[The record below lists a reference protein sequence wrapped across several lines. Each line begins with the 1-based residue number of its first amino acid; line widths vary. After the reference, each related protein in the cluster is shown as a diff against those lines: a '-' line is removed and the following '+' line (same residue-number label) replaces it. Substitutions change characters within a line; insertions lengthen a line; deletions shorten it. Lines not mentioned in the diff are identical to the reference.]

1 MKKILIFIPILAILF
16 CLGSCGKNNQ
26 MELEDFVKAIYDSEQ
41 IMAGYNETN
50 KILDG
55 DFEIYNKITNFKI
68 ERGENIKSEVN
79 IVEKKLSTSGT
90 STYDETITNYRT
102 VNNVKYTVIDGTT
115 YENEYVIP
123 TYYLTF
129 VLSRE
134 FLKEGYTFVK
144 EEDTYTLKAD
154 VLDNKVSSLF
164 LNKSVNSVEDLSI
177 EIIVSNGN
185 LKSFKANY
193 TSTTGFDVMIDTE
206 YLYANVGQAK
216 AIFYLEGGTCQNSK
230 DRVSY
235 VYSFDGTKTDTLIID
250 PNVLDTDAED
260 QIYKTGYHIEG
271 WYRTKTVD
279 ENGNIT
285 YSDKWDFAKDK
296 MTLDGV
302 TLYAKWEIN
311 RYYSYELYYFDE
323 SGKEVLLDSYQCNE
337 GEKFY
342 DLFLDKKEVE
352 GYTSLGYLDENGKPW
367 NKAFTHPGGDSD
379 VAVKVYLDLIEGE
392 YTLVETYKEFRNAI
406 TRNENIYLLNDIDF
420 DGRNREMCFDSYSGE
435 ILGNGHKLM
444 NLTVDY
450 NTLKSGLKGEL
461 NEDGTLDNSARNTL
475 YISLFFE
482 LEDATI
488 KDLTFENLIIDVDTS
503 LKDIDNIVISPLAII
518 AKNVN
523 LSNVH
528 ISGNIEYSK
537 LPDKEINIKVVEN
550 GYSVYSE
557 NVNATEDCTI
567 DVVNNSVK

>member
-1 MKKILIFIPILAILF
+1 MKKILIFIPILAML
-16 CLGSCGKNNQ
+16 LYLSSCGKNNQ
-26 MELEDFVKAIYDSEQ
+26 MELEDFVQAIYDSEQ
-41 IMAGYNETN
+41 VMAGYNETN

-55 DFEIYNKITNFKI
+55 DFEIYNKTTSFKI

-90 STYDETITNYRT
+90 STYDETVTSYKT

-115 YENEYVIP
+115 YENEYVMP

-129 VLSRE
+129 VLSRD
-134 FLKEGYTFVK
+134 FLEEGYTFVK
-144 EEDTYTLKAD
+144 EEDTYTLKAN

-164 LNKSVNSVEDLSI
+164 LNKSVNSVENLSI
-177 EIIVSNGN
+177 EIIVSKGN

-206 YLYANVGQAK
+206 YLYASVGQAK
-216 AIFYLEGGTCQNSK
+216 AVFYLEGGICQNSK

-250 PNVLDTDAED
+250 PNVLDTDQED

-279 ENGNIT
+279 ENGNVT

-296 MTLDGV
+296 MTLDGI
-302 TLYAKWEIN
+302 TLYANWEIN
-311 RYYSYELYYFDE
+311 RYYSYELYYYDKD
-323 SGKEVLLDSYQCNE
+323 GKEVFLDSYECNE

-352 GYTSLGYLDENGKPW
+352 GYTSLGYLDSEGKPW

-379 VAVKVYLDLIEGE
+379 VAIKVYLDLIEGE
-392 YTLVETYKEFRNAI
+392 YSLVETYREFRNAI
-406 TRNENIYLLNDIDF
+406 SRNENIYLLNDIDF
-420 DGRNREMCFDSYSGE
+420 DGKEMCFDSYSGE
-435 ILGNGHKLM
+435 IIGNGHKLV

-461 NEDGTLDNSARNTL
+461 NDDGTIDNSIKNTL
-475 YISLFFE
+475 YIALFFE
-482 LEDATI
+482 LEDVTI
-488 KDLTFENLIIDVDTS
+488 KDLTIENLLIDVDTS

-523 LSNVH
+523 LSNVQ
-528 ISGNIEYSK
+528 ITAKVEYSK
-537 LPDKEINIKVVEN
+537 LPNKEINIKVIEE
-550 GYSVYSE
+550 GYSVYSN
-557 NVNATEDCTI
+557 NVKVAEDCTI
-567 DVVNNSVK
+567 EVANKSAN